1 MVDMLTMARRSA
13 NMSSIRSKDTKP
25 EWIVRRLLHAEGY
38 RYRLHGKDLPGK
50 PDLVFNKRRKVIF
63 VHGCFWHQHPRVEC
77 SDGRRPKSN
86 EAYWDAKLQKNVER
100 DAAHLSSLRG
110 KGWEVEV
117 VWACETKDL
126 DGLRDRLVRF
136 LGPTSA
142 EMRMC

>member
-1 MVDMLTMARRSA
+1 MVDRLSIARRSA
-13 NMSSIRSKDTKP
+13 NMSRIRSKDTKP
-25 EWIVRRLLHAEGY
+25 EWTVRRLLHAEGY

-63 VHGCFWHQHPRVEC
+63 VHGCFWHQHARVEC
-77 SDGRRPKSN
+77 SDARRPKSN
-86 EAYWDAKLQKNVER
+86 ETYWDAKLQKNVER
-100 DAAHLSSLRG
+100 DAAHLFSLRS

-126 DGLRDRLVRF
+126 DRLRARLIRF